1 MGAWAL
7 ESSRQHSYKDLSEM
21 MFESL
26 KHPETGIPE
35 KSVPAAQRSLHAVM
49 WNNLSY
55 FCTAIEQHIGPGC
68 HFEVPTRW
76 TKRAALASALAG
88 DVIDA
93 TSTVTGNTSIDDPS
107 GDQARSTKKRAKT
120 VQPLSQRIVANDRA
134 FTWLLAL
141 DHKAKDK
148 LEKKS
153 KGKSKKLVKSPA
165 TIDDD
170 ELSLLFFK
178 PKTSDNPVNLATY
191 ARVLDSMDDPLPTK
205 LLFAHEDEEL
215 LSNVLKYAKSHADS
229 LLRIPNPSPPLK
241 LIIRTPVPWSD
252 FAGNGPQDLVNVWH
266 PAAILEDAVIALY
279 RKDFI
284 AGPIGGFIRQN
295 LEECLCKYIINGTD
309 DLFDWPDGLT
319 NLSQLD
325 EYAEFD
331 TPLAKME
338 LDIARYRQSAHA
350 ELQRVMAVVQNSFVA
365 TNSPVQNKLET
376 KVPALST
383 ISKDMDQAL
392 GTLYT
397 VR

>member
-1 MGAWAL
+1 M
-7 ESSRQHSYKDLSEM
+7 
-21 MFESL
+21 
-26 KHPETGIPE
+26 
-35 KSVPAAQRSLHAVM
+35 
-49 WNNLSY
+49 
-55 FCTAIEQHIGPGC
+55 
-68 HFEVPTRW
+68 
-76 TKRAALASALAG
+76 
-88 DVIDA
+88 
-93 TSTVTGNTSIDDPS
+93 
-107 GDQARSTKKRAKT
+107 
-120 VQPLSQRIVANDRA
+120 
-134 FTWLLAL
+134 

-319 NLSQLD
+319 NLL
-325 EYAEFD
+325 YI
-331 TPLAKME
+331 K
-338 LDIARYRQSAHA
+338 
-350 ELQRVMAVVQNSFVA
+350 
-365 TNSPVQNKLET
+365 KL
-376 KVPALST
+376 KGF
-383 ISKDMDQAL
+383 IS
-392 GTLYT
+392 
-397 VR
+397 